1 MKLTGSV
8 AEEWSVAGSV
18 AEGWIVA
25 GDRELKR
32 RDQGVTGVWIV
43 AIGSWSVAIGA
54 SPASKSS
61 RLGAEALLTSW
72 SVAIESW
79 SVACVWIVAND
90 ESAMAS
96 WGYDGDGR
104 RSVARGR
111 RSVANAKEGEA
122 SPVTW
127 SVSVWGRNIWVS
139 LMSLR
144 NMGKIELINWYIKE
158 IYSDDLSFVAI
169 ACL

>member
-8 AEEWSVAGSV
+8 AE
-18 AEGWIVA
+18 GWIVVD
-25 GDRELKR
+25 DRELKH

-54 SPASKSS
+54 SLASKSS
-61 RLGAEALLTSW
+61 RLGAEALLASW

-79 SVACVWIVAND
+79 SVAGVWIVAKD
-90 ESAMAS
+90 ES
-96 WGYDGDGR
+96 
-104 RSVARGR
+104 V
-111 RSVANAKEGEA
+111 KEGEA
-122 SPVTW
+122 SPVLRKAKRCRW
-127 SVSVWGRNIWVS
+127 LVIS